1 MNAKKK
7 RLLLMCKRTRIDEG
21 IFAAGVIT
29 AKFRI
34 DIDNLGVK
42 WIELSR

>member
-7 RLLLMCKRTRIDEG
+7 RLLWTCKRIRIDEG
-21 IFAAGVIT
+21 IFAAGVVV

-34 DIDNLGVK
+34 KIDNLGVQ
-42 WIELSR
+42 WLELFR